1 MSPTRR
7 ALLAAGVATL
17 AVSLVLSMTPAFAA
31 RGGNSGSIKITDA
44 TSGQQADD
52 NDNDPH
58 VCSFWVGFY
67 ASEPFESGTWELLSW
82 APTGDGSVIT
92 SGTYDTSG
100 DGLDAT
106 ATLSPVAGHYRF
118 DWLATGSVN
127 AKHKTLWVDDTCGT
141 DVTPPSDEETP
152 PSEDETPP
160 SQDETPPSEDET
172 PPSEEEAP
180 PSEEETPPSQD
191 ETPPSEEETPPSEEE
206 TPPSQDET
214 PPSQDE
220 TPPSEDETP
229 PSEEETPPSQD
240 ETPPSQDE
248 TPPSEEETPP
258 SEEETPPSQ
267 DETPPSEEETPPS
280 EAETPPSQD
289 ELPEQ
294 DVSPGSGGPPPSEQ
308 DAPEAQVAPSGASNL
323 PDTALP
329 LDLAD
334 AMAAIGVLLMIGA
347 SANFRRRPLRG

>member
-7 ALLAAGVATL
+7 ALLATGAATL

-31 RGGNSGSIKITDA
+31 RGGNSNPSENGGGNSGSIKITDA

-52 NDNDPH
+52 NNNDPH

-82 APTGDGSVIT
+82 APTGDGSVVT
-92 SGTYDTSG
+92 AGTYDTSG

-118 DWLATGSVN
+118 DWLATGSAN

-141 DVTPPSDEETP
+141 EVTPPSE
-152 PSEDETPP
+152 
-160 SQDETPPSEDET
+160 
-172 PPSEEEAP
+172 
-180 PSEEETPPSQD
+180 D

-206 TPPSQDET
+206 A
-214 PPSQDE
+214 
-220 TPPSEDETP
+220 PPSED
-229 PSEEETPPSQD
+229 ETPPSQD

-258 SEEETPPSQ
+258 SQEETPSQDETPPSEDETSPSQDETPPSQ
-267 DETPPSEEETPPS
+267 DETP
-280 EAETPPSQD
+280 
-289 ELPEQ
+289 EQ
-294 DVSPGSGGPPPSEQ
+294 DVSPGAGGPPPSEQ
-308 DAPEAQVAPSGASNL
+308 AVPEADVAAGGASHL
-323 PDTALP
+323 PDTALS

-334 AMAAIGVLLMIGA
+334 ATAAIGVLLMIGA